1 MIQVANSV
9 EVTATREAVWKLV
22 SDFEGTWQESNPDH
36 EETIVLSKYK
46 RAICDDFAWWHRE
59 KVGVVTGEFIAK
71 MHDVSKHQ
79 AFSWTTVATYEFWR
93 MRFKVEQG
101 GTFLIEDG
109 ENAKLILR
117 HDLWGRV
124 LGRVKGPI
132 AECLAVSLL
141 GQKKALSQHNLT
153 ELLYLKK
160 QLEADAAA

>member
-1 MIQVANSV
+1 MIQLTNSV
-9 EVTATREAVWKLV
+9 EVSATREAVWKLI
-22 SDFEGTWQESNPDH
+22 SDFEGAWVQSNPDH
-36 EETIVLSKYK
+36 EETIVISKYK
-46 RAICDDFAWWHRE
+46 RAIHDDFAWWHRE

-71 MHDVSKHQ
+71 MHDVSKQQ
-79 AFSWTTVATYEFWR
+79 AFSWTTLATYEFGC

-109 ENAKLILR
+109 EGAKLILR

-132 AECLAVSLL
+132 TEWIAVSLL
-141 GQKKALSQHNLT
+141 GQKKAISKHNLT
-153 ELLYLKK
+153 ELLYFKK